1 MSIAP
6 PSVHA
11 TRRDLAS
18 AGRVHLKLLL
28 VIAAVLALAVT
39 VLCLSPA
46 TRWPPLA
53 GLLHPDRVPYPGN
66 AREVWESRLQ
76 SEMNY
81 WKDQIRRQ
89 DSKAWH
95 ADYAIRLD
103 PDAPLQDLIAKHIDR
118 TVSVNKILD
127 VGAGPLT
134 SVNKKCGFCEISITA
149 VDPLAD
155 FYNDILARR
164 EITPPVRTEMGWGE
178 RLVEQF
184 GENQFDITYSRNA
197 IDHSYDPIKCVDE
210 MIKVTKKN
218 HYVIVEVNERS
229 GTLEDWKGLHQWNF
243 FVART
248 LPLCQRHLF
257 IEGKS
262 IQAVDVTSHVARVA
276 EMTTLDVVDGPVR
289 WIIFVLRKR
298 AN

>member
-1 MSIAP
+1 MSIAA
-6 PSVHA
+6 PSVHP

-28 VIAAVLALAVT
+28 AIVAVSALAVT
-39 VLCLSPA
+39 VLCLSPGI
-46 TRWPPLA
+46 RCSPLA
-53 GLLHPDRVPYPGN
+53 GLLHRDRLPYPGH
-66 AREVWESRLQ
+66 AREVWESRLK

-103 PDAPLQDLIAKHIDR
+103 PDAPLQDIIAEHIDR
-118 TVSVNKILD
+118 TVGVNKILD

-134 SVNKKCGFCEISITA
+134 SINKKCSFCEIQITA

-164 EITPPVRTEMGWGE
+164 EITPPVRTEPGWGE

-184 GENQFDITYSRNA
+184 GEDHFDITYSRNA
-197 IDHSYDPIKCVDE
+197 IDHSYDPIKCIDE

-248 LPLCQRHLF
+248 LPLLEKHLF
-257 IEGKS
+257 IEGRS
-262 IQAVDVTSHVARVA
+262 IEAVDVTSHVAKVA
-276 EMTTLDVVDGPVR
+276 EMTTLEVADGPVR
-289 WIIFVLRKR
+289 WITFVLRKR
-298 AN
+298 AD